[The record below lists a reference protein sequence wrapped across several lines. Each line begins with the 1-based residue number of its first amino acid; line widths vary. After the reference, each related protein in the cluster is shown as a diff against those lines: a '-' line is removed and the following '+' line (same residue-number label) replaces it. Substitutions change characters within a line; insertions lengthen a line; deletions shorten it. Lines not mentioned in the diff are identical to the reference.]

1 MKNEPVAFVDN
12 IWIKRPDLCKNIGIE
27 NLFMRSAIGV
37 TNYIPLYTQPTEE
50 LTDAE
55 IVKISEYCDLNP
67 VLGVIDFAREIIR
80 KAKGDV

>member
-1 MKNEPVAFVDN
+1 
-12 IWIKRPDLCKNIGIE
+12 
-27 NLFMRSAIGV
+27 MRSAIGV

-55 IVKISEYCDLNP
+55 IVKISEYCDLNH